1 MINRLNAKEMSR
13 DELFRL
19 FKVYKTLNEM
29 MADRGY
35 EIFSKDKTYEKW
47 EEEIKEKDEMK
58 GIFTKIIKNENENEE
73 NEPENE
79 RNDEKEIKKEH
90 LYFHYIPNA
99 KLNKDC
105 IQSFI
110 ELMQTDKVNSGMI
123 ITSSKLSQQAKQ
135 QIESNKEL
143 IEIFNLSELVV
154 NITKHE
160 LVPKH
165 TLLSKKDRKNLLD
178 RYKIRDSQLP
188 KILISDP
195 VAKYLGLK
203 RGDVVK
209 ITRESETAGRYITYR
224 IAS

>member
-1 MINRLNAKEMSR
+1 MINPLNAKEMSR
-13 DELFRL
+13 DELYRL
-19 FKVYKTLNEM
+19 FKVYNTLNEM

-35 EIFSKDKTYEKW
+35 EIFRKDKTYEEW
-47 EEEIKEKDEMK
+47 EKEIKDKNEMK

-73 NEPENE
+73 NESQNG
-79 RNDEKEIKKEH
+79 EKEIKKIH

-99 KLNKDC
+99 KLNKEC
-105 IQSFI
+105 IQNFI
-110 ELMQTDKVNSGMI
+110 QLMQTDKVNSGMM
-123 ITSSKLSQQAKQ
+123 ITSAKLTQQAKQ
-135 QIESNKEL
+135 QIEGSKEL
-143 IEIFNLSELVV
+143 IIEVFNLNELVV

-165 TLLSKKDRKNLLD
+165 TLLSQKDKKQLLD

-195 VAKYLGLK
+195 VAKYLGLR

>member
-105 IQSFI
+105 IQRFI